1 MLKKLKKIAKKLLGI
16 KLVRKTFNKINI
28 VILTVAAST
37 RLTSVL
43 YHWVFFYVFARE
55 QHANLKG
62 RLNYYKNLNRQTYSK
77 TPLRRNIHRLEK
89 ALIMRPLRDSF
100 ALNYIEETVE
110 QYVLAATQYGLDKNS
125 YDESELAWGHD
136 VFTRYFKA
144 VKPTPFLENLKER
157 FEQAG
162 FEPNAKETEKAPF
175 ERGEDKKPPVGYD
188 ALLDLSMRRRSVR
201 WFKQKK
207 VPRELIDKALL
218 VARQAPTACNRLPYE
233 FRVFDDPR
241 LVKKVAN
248 IPFGTG
254 GYADNIPTIIVVLGK
269 QESYFSSRDR
279 HLIYIDSSLAIMG
292 FVYALETLGLSSTC
306 INWPDFPPLENK
318 MQKSLGLK
326 TDERPIMLLA
336 VGYPDPKGAI
346 PYSQKKSLEGLR
358 SYNKLGDNASLRS

>member
-1 MLKKLKKIAKKLLGI
+1 MLKKLKKIAKRILGI
-16 KLVRKTFNKINI
+16 KIVRKVFTRANI
-28 VILTVAAST
+28 IILSVAAST

-62 RLNYYKNLNRQTYSK
+62 RLHYYQNLHRQTYSK

-110 QYVLAATQYGLDKNS
+110 QYVLAAAQYAQDKKS
-125 YDESELAWGHD
+125 YDQSELAWGHD
-136 VFTRYFKA
+136 VLTRYFAA
-144 VKPTPFLENLKER
+144 VRTTPFIENLKER
-157 FEQAG
+157 FVQSG
-162 FEPNAKETEKAPF
+162 FQPNQKEAEKAPF
-175 ERGEDKKPPVGYD
+175 ERGEEKKPPVDYD

-207 VPRELIDKALL
+207 VPRDLIDKALL
-218 VARQAPTACNRLPYE
+218 IARQAPTACNRLPYE
-233 FRVFDDPR
+233 FRVYDDPR

-254 GYADNIPTIIVVLGK
+254 GYADNIPTIIVVIGK

-318 MQKSLGLK
+318 MQKSLGLSV
-326 TDERPIMLLA
+326 DERPIMLLA
-336 VGYPDPKGAI
+336 VGFPDPKGAI

-358 SYNKLGDNASLRS
+358 NYNKLGDKASLRS